1 MKNIIQFE
9 LDGKP
14 VFIEVEASGETF
26 TFGSQLSGRRNE
38 DGIEEQSGTRFTEAI
53 ARIRPAAEAVL
64 HSFKEMN
71 TPDEIGLEF
80 GIKFNAKAGAV
91 FASVDNEATFKVSL
105 KWKNKAD

>member
-14 VFIEVEASGETF
+14 VFIEVEASGETS
-26 TFGSQLSGRRNE
+26 GRQLTGRRNE
-38 DGIEEQSGTRFTEAI
+38 GGIEQSGARFTETI
-53 ARIRPAAEAVL
+53 ARIRTAAEAVL